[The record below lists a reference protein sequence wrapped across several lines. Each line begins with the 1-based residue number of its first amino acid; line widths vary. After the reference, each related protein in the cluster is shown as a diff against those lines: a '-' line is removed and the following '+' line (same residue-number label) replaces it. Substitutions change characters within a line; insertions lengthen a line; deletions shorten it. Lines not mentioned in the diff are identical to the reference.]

1 MDDQGRPV
9 KWWAR
14 LLFEPREHSA
24 TEWRL
29 GLAVVGVAGLLAWM
43 IFWTFIPNLILN
55 IFIGIGN
62 VASWV
67 SGLFSGSG
75 TTPNEV
81 AAPVLTPGPSP
92 LPSPSPSPSPS
103 PLPR

>member
-1 MDDQGRPV
+1 MDDQGRPE

-14 LLFEPREHSA
+14 LLFEPREHSV

-29 GLAVVGVAGLLAWM
+29 GLAVVGVAGLLTWM
-43 IFWTFIPNLILN
+43 IFWTFIPTLILN
-55 IFIGIGN
+55 TLSGIGT
-62 VASWV
+62 AISWV
-67 SGLFSGSG
+67 SALFSGSG
-75 TTPNEV
+75 SNPSEV